1 MSDRSVFTAA
11 LVTAVL
17 ILAGAFVLPQLFFFE
32 SAKAIIPVAI
42 AVLVFY
48 GEDCYSYML
57 GIVFPPL
64 WFIVDV
70 VMGAFGHDFRVLLDF
85 VSGNPVSQL
94 NTPLHA
100 VARLTAAVLSVVSVR
115 AWRKQVPEKFLGKTF
130 WICLVICLAYVGL
143 LTLWYMRLFSQRGQM
158 P

>member
-1 MSDRSVFTAA
+1 MSDRGVFTAA
-11 LVTAVL
+11 IVTAVL

-32 SAKAIIPVAI
+32 SAKALIFIAI

-48 GEDCYSYML
+48 GEDRYSYML

-70 VMGAFGHDFRVLLDF
+70 VVGALGQDFRVLLDF
-85 VSGNPVSQL
+85 LSGHYGTPL
-94 NTPLHA
+94 NTPLYA
-100 VARLTAAVLSVVSVR
+100 VARLIAIVLFILSLR

-130 WICLVICLAYVGL
+130 WTCLVISLVYIVI
-143 LTLWYMRLFSQRGQM
+143 LTMWYLRLFSKG
-158 P
+158 